1 MYNFLSIKILNQS
14 NGVFYQARLN
24 SKLGRKTIGLGSDEF
39 LAMVIAKRLDE
50 NISECV
56 NNFKPVNIDEL
67 KSLAKK
73 LISDEKSKKSPSLEI
88 STNNE
93 LSNLYKQYVDFNLST
108 GSWKEGYYI
117 TDIRGIESL
126 LRKSPYKKL
135 NQKNEFI
142 KWLFSDKNRTKKTSK
157 KYLMFLVAAID
168 WCSKQG
174 IINRN
179 VGIEWRDA
187 LNSILIKKQKSATT
201 DDDKSIDIFTVEEV
215 YKIINAFKNETFS
228 RYKGKHFQYYP
239 YVYFCW
245 LSGCRPSEAIALKW
259 DNVDLVKF
267 LIKFCEVERDANGTI
282 CKQVGTKTVDYRYFP
297 INTELLNLL
306 LSISKKS
313 NYVFTDSKG
322 KPIRQRSFI
331 NVWRRVLLGLGIRY
345 RIPYQ
350 LRHTMI
356 SYHANNNYPLHK
368 LSSIVGNSEAIIKKH
383 YLKLDFDKIKLPDIS
398 SD

>member
-14 NGVFYQARLN
+14 NGIFYQARLS

-39 LAMVIAKRLDE
+39 LAITIAKRLDE
-50 NISECV
+50 NIAECV
-56 NNFKPVNIDEL
+56 NNSKPVNIDEL

-73 LISDEKSKKSPSLEI
+73 LISEDRSKKSPSLET
-88 STNNE
+88 SVNNE
-93 LSNLYKQYVDFNLST
+93 LSNLYKQYVEFHLST
-108 GSWKEGYYI
+108 GSWKEGYYV

-126 LRKSPYKKL
+126 LRKSPYQKL
-135 NQKNEFI
+135 SQKNEFI

-157 KYLMFLVAAID
+157 KYLMFIVAAID

-174 IINRN
+174 LINRN

-187 LNSILIKKQKSATT
+187 LNSITIKKQKSVIT

-215 YKIINAFKNETFS
+215 YKIINAFKNETFC
-228 RYKGKHFQYYP
+228 RFKGKHCQYYP

-282 CKQVGTKTVDYRYFP
+282 CKQVGTKTVEYRYFP

-331 NVWRRVLLGLGIRY
+331 NIWRRVLLGLGIRY

-368 LSSIVGNSEAIIKKH
+368 LASIVGNSEAIIKKH

-398 SD
+398 ND